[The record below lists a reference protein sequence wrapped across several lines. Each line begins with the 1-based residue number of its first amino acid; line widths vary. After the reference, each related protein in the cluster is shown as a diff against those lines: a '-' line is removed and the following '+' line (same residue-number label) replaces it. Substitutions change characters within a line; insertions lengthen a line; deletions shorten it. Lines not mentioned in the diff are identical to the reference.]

1 MSINSRRNCLAERP
15 NRLEPF
21 PKDLR
26 HQKNTHAGLWL
37 NKYISQQ
44 DSKEDNSRSILVQQV
59 AELPI
64 PEIYT
69 TFYERWEKALKTDIE
84 GAEARVA
91 AIKGRMIVGL
101 GDESVLETS
110 IMLHHTY
117 GVPYIPGSALK
128 GLAAS

>member
-1 MSINSRRNCLAERP
+1 MSISSRRNCLAERP

-37 NKYISQQ
+37 DKYISQQ

-64 PEIYT
+64 PEIYK
-69 TFYERWEKALKTDIE
+69 TFYKRWENALITNIE
-84 GAEARVA
+84 GAKTRIATA
-91 AIKGRMIVGL
+91 KGRMIVGL
-101 GDESVLETS
+101 GDESVL
-110 IMLHHTY
+110 
-117 GVPYIPGSALK
+117 
-128 GLAAS
+128 